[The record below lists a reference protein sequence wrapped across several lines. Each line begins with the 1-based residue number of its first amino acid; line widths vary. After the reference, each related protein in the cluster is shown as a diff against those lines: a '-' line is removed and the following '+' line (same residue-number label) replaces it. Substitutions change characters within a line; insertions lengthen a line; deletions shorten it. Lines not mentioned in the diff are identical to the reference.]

1 MNEFSDEVLLK
12 AQNSL
17 RVLSG
22 LYGMLKP
29 FDLIYPYRLEM
40 GTKWSVSD
48 KAANLYQFWGMKV
61 LKALEKQTDKSEVIV
76 NLAST
81 EYAKVIPFKQLKRT
95 VITPIFKEFKGGE
108 YKVVMMYAKNARG
121 KMARFILENDF
132 TSPEELKLFQVDGYQ
147 FNEALSDATNW
158 VFVR

>member
-1 MNEFSDEVLLK
+1 
-12 AQNSL
+12 
-17 RVLSG
+17 
-22 LYGMLKP
+22 
-29 FDLIYPYRLEM
+29 
-40 GTKWSVSD
+40 
-48 KAANLYQFWGMKV
+48 MKV
-61 LKALEKQTDKSEVIV
+61 LKSLEIETEKSEVIV

-95 VITPIFKEFKGGE
+95 VITPVFKEFKGGE

-121 KMARFILENDF
+121 KMARFILENEF
-132 TSPEELKLFQVDGYQ
+132 TSPEELKLFQADGYQ